1 MLTSV
6 RTASKASAV
15 FVFYPPRA
23 LEDGGAHCDW
33 RQATGLRNFRRNVTA
48 ATGTKRVSPFLRFSP
63 VFQCRRLL
71 QSERNA
77 FQAFG
82 SRVARRGHGQMLAD
96 ADEETRCP

>member
-1 MLTSV
+1 VM
-6 RTASKASAV
+6 AS
-15 FVFYPPRA
+15 
-23 LEDGGAHCDW
+23 
-33 RQATGLRNFRRNVTA
+33 
-48 ATGTKRVSPFLRFSP
+48 TGTKSVSPFLRFYP

-96 ADEETRCP
+96 ADQETQCP